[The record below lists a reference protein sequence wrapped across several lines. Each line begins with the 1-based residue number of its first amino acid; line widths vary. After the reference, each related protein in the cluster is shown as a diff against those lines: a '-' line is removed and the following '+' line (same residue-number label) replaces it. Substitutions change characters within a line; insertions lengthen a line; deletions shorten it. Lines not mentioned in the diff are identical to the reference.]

1 MILNLSD
8 PALDN
13 PSGIWSIE
21 MPRSSSCILERIAY
35 RIKRFLP
42 FLLLFIILIFLR
54 SPKNDCAF
62 AEEPPAKPIAPGERG
77 PGAQSE
83 DGEYHTPLAGEPFHT
98 TFRGQAIDIP
108 RRDRGNQT
116 ALILGGAVYAPSSG
130 DTAGLPVFALYLKR
144 MREDARL
151 RAVASGVVNEVDVAR
166 SFGNFEL
173 LGRFE
178 NYTIPFFSEKGIQDN
193 NVINQSSVQWG
204 TLSTFFGAGLRFPVA
219 PYQVDNDL
227 RLQLFGQVGYM
238 YSQPTS
244 DTPSNVTLPPDTM
257 LYGMKLRGR
266 YDGIRRNLLEL
277 PHTGTAT
284 GFDLDFTHREHW
296 SDFGNPVVTFKK
308 EDTQDYLKLSAYWVG
323 VFGIPGLSEENRFLV
338 TVHGG
343 LADKKSIDRYNA
355 FRLSSGIFVSEA
367 DDLSR
372 PDYPGALIYQALVS
386 DYLLLNL
393 EYRRELF
400 FFMYLHLRGTF
411 IWADGA
417 TVIGSNQIGFT
428 STNGQAAS
436 VGLTTGFFWDSQLYL
451 ESAWDSGFLRN
462 GKPGGSMMLIWS
474 KSF

>member
-1 MILNLSD
+1 
-8 PALDN
+8 
-13 PSGIWSIE
+13 
-21 MPRSSSCILERIAY
+21 
-35 RIKRFLP
+35 
-42 FLLLFIILIFLR
+42 
-54 SPKNDCAF
+54 
-62 AEEPPAKPIAPGERG
+62 
-77 PGAQSE
+77 
-83 DGEYHTPLAGEPFHT
+83 
-98 TFRGQAIDIP
+98 
-108 RRDRGNQT
+108 
-116 ALILGGAVYAPSSG
+116 
-130 DTAGLPVFALYLKR
+130 
-144 MREDARL
+144 MREDTRL

-178 NYTIPFFSEKGIQDN
+178 NYTIPFFSEKGIQN
-193 NVINQSSVQWG
+193 NNEINQSSVKWG
-204 TLSTFFGAGLRFPVA
+204 TLSAFFGTGLRFPVA

-244 DTPSNVTLPPDTM
+244 DTPSTVTLPPDTM

-284 GFDLDFTHREHW
+284 GFDLDFTHRERW

-308 EDTQDYLKLSAYWVG
+308 EDTQDYWKLSAYWLG

-343 LADKKSIDRYNA
+343 LADRKSVDRYNA
-355 FRLSSGIFVSEA
+355 FRLSSGLFVSEA
-367 DDLSR
+367 DDLPR

-386 DYLLLNL
+386 DYLLVNL

-417 TVIGSNQIGFT
+417 IVIGSNQIGFT

-462 GKPGGSMMLIWS
+462 GKPGASMMLIWA